1 MSAAVSPAQINKWID
16 NAVQSTPVYDLHTHL
31 YPASFGSYMLWGIDE
46 LLTYHYL
53 IAETIRVSDIGYDK
67 FWAMPKTQQ
76 ADFIWQELFIKRA
89 PISEGCRGVLTV
101 LHKLGL
107 DVGAKNLKSY
117 RDYFAGQTPEQYVDT
132 VFKVSNV
139 HTVVMTNDA
148 LDPNERA
155 IWQKGGEI
163 DPRFKGVLRIDP
175 VLVNWP
181 KVGDTL
187 KAAGYDVSADLGPAA
202 MKELRRFLTDWIDRM
217 KALYVAV
224 SLTPDFRYPD
234 NSPCTKVI
242 QEAILPVTRERNI
255 PFAMMIGVSRQVN
268 PLLRLAG
275 DSVAKSDINS
285 LERVVAQNPH
295 NKFLVTFLA
304 RENQHEVA
312 VTARKMRNMML
323 FGCWWFLN
331 NPSLIEEITRMRM
344 ELLGTSFVP
353 QHSDARVLDQII
365 YKWDHSRQIIAKVM
379 KDKFNDIAAT
389 GWPVTEEEVKRTAKQ
404 YLSSNFEDFLKAT
417 PAV

>member
-1 MSAAVSPAQINKWID
+1 
-16 NAVQSTPVYDLHTHL
+16 
-31 YPASFGSYMLWGIDE
+31 
-46 LLTYHYL
+46 
-53 IAETIRVSDIGYDK
+53 
-67 FWAMPKTQQ
+67 
-76 ADFIWQELFIKRA
+76 
-89 PISEGCRGVLTV
+89 
-101 LHKLGL
+101 
-107 DVGAKNLKSY
+107 
-117 RDYFAGQTPEQYVDT
+117 
-132 VFKVSNV
+132 
-139 HTVVMTNDA
+139 
-148 LDPNERA
+148 
-155 IWQKGGEI
+155 
-163 DPRFKGVLRIDP
+163 

-187 KAAGYDVSADLGPAA
+187 KAAGYDVSADLGPSA